1 MATPRKDIKKRALVA
16 PLLLIASAAYADDPP
31 IGFYLGAGVGT
42 ATLELED
49 SSSVADFEGDD
60 TGLKV
65 AAGYRFLKWVAV
77 EAAYEDYGQPE
88 DEVLG
93 LQLRGEFNSFSVS
106 ALGLLPLGNFDLFAR
121 GGIARWDGSLT
132 ATPFGVEVSE
142 DNTDPLFGF
151 GAQYR
156 TGQLAIRL
164 EYEALLLG
172 FDDDQDDEADG
183 DDWVDLLSLG
193 VTWTF

>member
-1 MATPRKDIKKRALVA
+1 MRAIVQRAYGSATQVLELGEVDVPTLRTDEVLVRVRAASVHPDVWHVVEGLPYVIRLFGNGLTRPKRLV
-16 PLLLIASAAYADDPP
+16 PGSDL
-31 IGFYLGAGVGT
+31 AGV
-42 ATLELED
+42 
-49 SSSVADFEGDD
+49 
-60 TGLKV
+60 
-65 AAGYRFLKWVAV
+65 V
-77 EAAYEDYGQPE
+77 EAE

-93 LQLRGEFNSFSVS
+93 LQLQGEFNSFSVS

-121 GGIARWDGSLT
+121 GGIARWEGSLN
-132 ATPFGVEVSE
+132 APPFGVEVSE

-183 DDWVDLLSLG
+183 DDWVDLLSVG